1 MEIKAIRQDEQ
12 QQENKLKRTKRIEL
26 QLNAEEYALISA
38 AARRD
43 GLPIAAYIRRAALD
57 NCYYV

>member
-1 MEIKAIRQDEQ
+1 MDTRLKKDELQPQD
-12 QQENKLKRTKRIEL
+12 NKLKRTKRIEL
-26 QLNAEEYALISA
+26 QLNADEYALISA

>member
-1 MEIKAIRQDEQ
+1 MEIKAIRQDE

-43 GLPIAAYIRRAALD
+43 GLPIAAYIRRTALD